1 MTTVKTFEDL
11 YYINNTIWSRNLANI
26 DKSKIIWFDNI
37 KYSDI
42 IILHFDFIYSIMRV
56 MTKEKPNK
64 LIFMAAIN
72 VCLRLYSTIKKLYPY
87 NKVYVIIHTKH
98 NVLVKSTKID
108 YDAFQSVIN
117 IIPNFALITSDN
129 YEDLV
134 AFKLNNFKH
143 IFYGLCNNAHKYF
156 DVENKQRLDI
166 FNGKPRFSFYSD

>member
-1 MTTVKTFEDL
+1 MLNNKKSFEDL
-11 YYINNTIWSRNLANI
+11 YYINNTIWSRNLV
-26 DKSKIIWFDNI
+26 DKSKLTFFDNI
-37 KYSDI
+37 RYSDI
-42 IILHFDFIYSIMRV
+42 IILHFDFVYSLTRV
-56 MTKEKPNK
+56 LTQASPAKT
-64 LIFMAAIN
+64 IFMSTIN

-117 IIPNFALITSDN
+117 IIPNFALITPDD
-129 YEDLV
+129 YEDLA

-156 DVENKQRLDI
+156 DIENKQRLDI
-166 FNGKPRFSFYSD
+166 FNGRPRFSFYSD